1 MFSGFILK
9 RKSLLELFAATHWP
23 LHPCMMLS
31 KQIKVHS
38 APADVSK
45 TVNLF
50 LQEVHVS
57 HILYNPQGQ
66 VIIKSVDFVL
76 KNQMNKQKWGKG
88 D

>member
-50 LQEVHVS
+50 L
-57 HILYNPQGQ
+57 
-66 VIIKSVDFVL
+66 
-76 KNQMNKQKWGKG
+76 
-88 D
+88 